1 MSTTPK
7 NERKMKLKKSIMPL
21 NSELNK
27 ELSQN
32 NIKEKFEIKEIK
44 NVKRSSTH
52 TKFFYEEKKIKPLE
66 ISLSDNIP
74 NLNNNINNIKKPT
87 NNIFTK
93 KNIVTKILTNSNS
106 NLFSNISNLKT
117 RRNSALNI
125 TNISENTT
133 SDNIKDKIRSKNY
146 INFKDRLKIKNTKVL
161 GLKLYEQFEEDKR
174 KNISRN
180 KSNDKI
186 IKINSYDTSQRDYQ
200 NTSFLDN
207 VMKQYENKK
216 NYKSKRNIKY
226 SLNQLMKMNPY
237 HYVST
242 RVRYNN
248 AIEMGKI
255 SEKLSNVNSVKP
267 YQKTTF
273 KNNFFKENFHQNI
286 NTKVLKTVK
295 VQFNNN
301 FSYQGGLVWR
311 VLTKLQKNKISS
323 EFKQICK
330 LQGYTELWKT
340 YGMLLEK
347 LILNYPIFKWFL
359 EKDKLMGENVFRE
372 YLQCLKI
379 DINIDESFPRKIFLL
394 FDDTGEGFINIK
406 IFFFI
411 MKLLSSTSDIDKI
424 NFYMKLFED
433 VNRKDKE
440 LCINVLE
447 MFEILK
453 YIFTYNGWTKTK
465 NNLLKHMRKEFND
478 DKVIEKDFYISKN
491 QMINFLL
498 NNKFMNKIFDK
509 FKREYKFAYINYNE
523 KINSIFFNTVRTVQ
537 KFLKEQKEV
546 YNICKHNAENL
557 EKILE
562 SVQNKEEKN
571 KKNNENKIWI
581 ENDE

>member
-1 MSTTPK
+1 MSTPNNN
-7 NERKMKLKKSIMPL
+7 NERKIKLRNSFLSL
-21 NSELNK
+21 NLNLNK
-27 ELSQN
+27 ELSQHNLKEN
-32 NIKEKFEIKEIK
+32 NVLKEIK
-44 NVKRSSTH
+44 NKKRSSLTY
-52 TKFFYEEKKIKPLE
+52 TKNLYKEKKIKQLE
-66 ISLSDNIP
+66 ISLPENIQ
-74 NLNNNINNIKKPT
+74 NKIINKPT

-93 KNIVTKILTNSNS
+93 KNIVEKILTTSNS

-125 TNISENTT
+125 TNISQNTT
-133 SDNIKDKIRSKNY
+133 SDNIKDKNRSKNY
-146 INFKDRLKIKNTKVL
+146 INFKDRLKLKNTKVL

-180 KSNDKI
+180 KSSDKI
-186 IKINSYDTSQRDYQ
+186 MKINSYDVSQKDYK
-200 NTSFLDN
+200 NTPFLDN
-207 VMKQYENKK
+207 VIKQYENKK
-216 NYKSKRNIKY
+216 KYKSKRSIQY
-226 SLNQLMKMNPY
+226 SLKQLMKMNPY

-267 YQKTTF
+267 SQQTTF

-286 NTKVLKTVK
+286 NTKVIKTVK

-311 VLTKLQKNKISS
+311 VLSKLQKNKISS

-330 LQGYTELWKT
+330 FQGYKELWKY

-359 EKDKLMGENVFRE
+359 EKDKLMGENVFIE

-394 FDDTGEGFINIK
+394 FDDTGEGKINIK

-424 NFYMKLFED
+424 NFFMKLFED
-433 VNRKDKE
+433 VNRKDEK
-440 LCINVLE
+440 LCINLLE

-453 YIFTYNGWTKTK
+453 YIITYNGWTKTK
-465 NNLLKHMRKEFND
+465 NNLLKHIRKEFND
-478 DKVIEKDFYISKN
+478 DKPIEKDFYISKN

-523 KINSIFFNTVRTVQ
+523 KINNIFFNTVRTVQ

-546 YNICKHNAENL
+546 YSICKNNGEKL

-562 SVQNKEEKN
+562 SIKNKDEFI
-571 KKNNENKIWI
+571 KKNNEYKIYI